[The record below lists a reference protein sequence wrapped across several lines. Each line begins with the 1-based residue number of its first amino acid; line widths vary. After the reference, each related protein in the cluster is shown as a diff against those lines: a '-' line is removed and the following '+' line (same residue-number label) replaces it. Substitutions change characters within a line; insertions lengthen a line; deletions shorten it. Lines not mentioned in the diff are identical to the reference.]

1 MIPQDF
7 LQTIARKHGVS
18 DTELEALSLAMDGQT
33 TPAIARQLA
42 ISEDAVR
49 KRLSEV
55 YQKFHI
61 SGRGPVKLAQLQQ
74 LLVSQ
79 YQAQQQIANPSPLP
93 PISDTPDRDWG
104 EAPDTSV
111 FYGRTEELAT
121 LKQWII
127 KDECRLVVLWG
138 LPGIGKSFLARYLA
152 EQIQDEF
159 KTIVWR
165 SLRNTPPLLDLL
177 ADLLKILP
185 HSSEQ
190 DQPKNADEG
199 ISRLIEYLRQ
209 QRCLLILDGVETIL
223 RSGYG
228 GYNKG
233 YEGYGIFLRR
243 IAGEQHQSCLIISS
257 QEKPGEI
264 SRLETMYRQVRS
276 LQVEGLTSEAAKQIL
291 QEKRLTGEQSWDDL
305 IELYR
310 GNPLA
315 LKLVTVTIEDIFNKD
330 VAKFIKLGTTVLSP
344 DYREL
349 LDDQFKRLSDLE
361 KEVVQSLANQN
372 KPLSFESL
380 RSNITDTL
388 SASELIEALAFL
400 GGRSLIEKFPNKD
413 TNEIVFSL
421 QPVVKKYVQKLALS
435 TRKKD
440 V

>member
-1 MIPQDF
+1 VIPQDF
-7 LQTIARKHGVS
+7 LETIARKHGVS
-18 DTELEALSLAMDGQT
+18 DVELEALSLAMDGQT

-55 YQKFHI
+55 YQKFRI

-79 YQAQQQIANPSPLP
+79 YQAQQQIGNASPLP
-93 PISDTPDRDWG
+93 PISDTPHRYWR
-104 EAPDTSV
+104 EAPDVSV

-121 LKQWII
+121 LEEWVI
-127 KDECRLVVLWG
+127 KDNCRLVALLG
-138 LPGIGKSFLARYLA
+138 MPGIGKSFLAHKLA
-152 EQIQDEF
+152 QQIQDEF

-165 SLRNTPPLLDLL
+165 SLGNTPPLPDLL

-185 HSSEQ
+185 HSSESHP
-190 DQPKNADEG
+190 PKTADEG

-209 QRCLLILDGVETIL
+209 QRCLLVLDGVETIM

-233 YEGYGIFLRR
+233 YEDYGIFLRR
-243 IAGEQHQSCLIISS
+243 VAGEQHQSCLLISS

-276 LQVEGLTSEAAKQIL
+276 LQLEGLTPEAAKEIL
-291 QEKRLTGEQSWDDL
+291 QEKRLTGEPSWDDL

-349 LDDQFKRLSDLE
+349 LDYQFKRLSDLE

-372 KPLSFESL
+372 KPLCFEEL
-380 RSNITDTL
+380 RSNLTDTL
-388 SASELIEALAFL
+388 SASELIEALASL

-413 TNEIVFSL
+413 TNEVVFSL
-421 QPVVKKYVQKLALS
+421 QPVVKKYVQKYC
-435 TRKKD
+435 
-440 V
+440 

>member
-7 LQTIARKHGVS
+7 LETIARKHGVS
-18 DTELEALSLAMDGQT
+18 DVELKALSLAMDGQT

-55 YQKFHI
+55 YQKFRI

-79 YQAQQQIANPSPLP
+79 YQAQQQIGNASPLP
-93 PISDTPDRDWG
+93 PISDTPHHYWR
-104 EAPDTSV
+104 EAPDVSV

-121 LKQWII
+121 LEEWVI
-127 KDECRLVVLWG
+127 KDNCRLVALLG
-138 LPGIGKSFLARYLA
+138 MPGIGKSFLAHKLA
-152 EQIQDEF
+152 QQIQDEF

-165 SLRNTPPLLDLL
+165 SLGNTPPLPDLL

-185 HSSEQ
+185 HSSESHP
-190 DQPKNADEG
+190 PKTADEG

-209 QRCLLILDGVETIL
+209 QRCLLVLDGVETIM

-243 IAGEQHQSCLIISS
+243 VAGEQHQSCLLISS

-276 LQVEGLTSEAAKQIL
+276 LQLEGLTPEAAKEIL
-291 QEKRLTGEQSWDDL
+291 QEKRLTGEPSWDDL

-349 LDDQFKRLSDLE
+349 LDYQFKRLSDLE

-372 KPLSFESL
+372 KPLCFEEL
-380 RSNITDTL
+380 RSNLTDTL
-388 SASELIEALAFL
+388 SASELIEALTSL

-413 TNEIVFSL
+413 TNEVVFSL
-421 QPVVKKYVQKLALS
+421 QPVVKKYVQKY
-435 TRKKD
+435 R
-440 V
+440 

>member
-7 LQTIARKHGVS
+7 LETIARKHGVS
-18 DTELEALSLAMDGQT
+18 DVELEALSLAMDGQT

-55 YQKFHI
+55 YQKFRI

-79 YQAQQQIANPSPLP
+79 YQAQQQIGNASPLP
-93 PISDTPDRDWG
+93 PISDTPHRYWR
-104 EAPDTSV
+104 EAPDVSV

-121 LKQWII
+121 LEEWVI
-127 KDECRLVVLWG
+127 KDNCRLVALLG
-138 LPGIGKSFLARYLA
+138 MPGIGKSFLAHKLA
-152 EQIQDEF
+152 QQIQDEF

-165 SLRNTPPLLDLL
+165 SLGNTPPLPDLL

-185 HSSEQ
+185 HSSESHP
-190 DQPKNADEG
+190 PKTADEG

-209 QRCLLILDGVETIL
+209 QRCLLVLDGVETIM

-233 YEGYGIFLRR
+233 YEDYGIFLRR
-243 IAGEQHQSCLIISS
+243 VAGEQHQSCLLISS

-276 LQVEGLTSEAAKQIL
+276 LQLEGLTPEAAKEIL
-291 QEKRLTGEQSWDDL
+291 QEKRLTGEPSWDDL

-349 LDDQFKRLSDLE
+349 LDYQFKRLSDLE

-372 KPLSFESL
+372 KPLCFEEL
-380 RSNITDTL
+380 RSNLTDTL
-388 SASELIEALAFL
+388 SASELIEALASL

-413 TNEIVFSL
+413 TNEVVFSL
-421 QPVVKKYVQKLALS
+421 QPVVKKYVQKYC
-435 TRKKD
+435 
-440 V
+440 

>member
-7 LQTIARKHGVS
+7 LETIARKHGVS
-18 DTELEALSLAMDGQT
+18 DVELEALSLAMDGQT

-55 YQKFHI
+55 YQKFRI

-79 YQAQQQIANPSPLP
+79 YQAQQQIGNASPLP
-93 PISDTPDRDWG
+93 PISDTPHHYWR
-104 EAPDTSV
+104 EAPDVSV

-121 LKQWII
+121 LEEWVI
-127 KDECRLVVLWG
+127 KDNCRLVALLG
-138 LPGIGKSFLARYLA
+138 MPGIGKSFLAHKLA
-152 EQIQDEF
+152 QQIQDEF

-165 SLRNTPPLLDLL
+165 SLGNTPPLPDLL

-185 HSSEQ
+185 HSSESHP
-190 DQPKNADEG
+190 PKTADEG

-209 QRCLLILDGVETIL
+209 QRCLLVLDGVETIM

-243 IAGEQHQSCLIISS
+243 VAGEQHQSCLIISS

-276 LQVEGLTSEAAKQIL
+276 LQLEGLTPEAAKEIL
-291 QEKRLTGEQSWDDL
+291 QEKRLTGEPSWDDL

-349 LDDQFKRLSDLE
+349 LDYQFKRLSDLE

-372 KPLSFESL
+372 KPLCFEEL
-380 RSNITDTL
+380 RSNLTDTL
-388 SASELIEALAFL
+388 SASELIEALASL

-413 TNEIVFSL
+413 TNEVVFSL
-421 QPVVKKYVQKLALS
+421 QPVVKKYVQKY
-435 TRKKD
+435 R
-440 V
+440 